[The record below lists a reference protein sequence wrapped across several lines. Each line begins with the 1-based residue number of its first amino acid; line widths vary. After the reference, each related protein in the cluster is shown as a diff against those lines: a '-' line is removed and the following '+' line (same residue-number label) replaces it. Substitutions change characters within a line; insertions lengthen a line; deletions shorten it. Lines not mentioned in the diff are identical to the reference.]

1 MSTAAAT
8 PPTKAQ
14 KILRRTLSGARLVAG
29 LALVLWLTSL
39 SMDGEP
45 VYFAAAAVLLLAV
58 FELSR
63 MGVCRDLPI
72 LAVFPGTF
80 AFLAALH
87 FAELRADRR
96 ARADELLPE
105 ALTGAW
111 SGALANEYLVTGLVA
126 LALLTL
132 LRVDRPGRGTGRALL
147 VLGHLGLL
155 AALVVLSRDPLG
167 ARPLVQFVA
176 GIAGV
181 VVLAGVLRYFTNGA
195 ARAEA
200 GAVVGLALWLLP
212 PLFLLWG
219 LWRAFGSSGLVALLV
234 LSKIGDTAG
243 YYFGSW
249 LGRTHPFPNIS
260 PGKTTAGCVA
270 SFCAATVLGGVAVA
284 TGLLPDGRFG
294 IGGGL
299 AAGAALNLAAQAGDL
314 FESWVKRRAAVKDSS
329 TWFGP
334 SGGLLDQL
342 DSLLFSVPTA
352 VLVFP
357 ALFAR

>member
-1 MSTAAAT
+1 M
-8 PPTKAQ
+8 
-14 KILRRTLSGARLVAG
+14 
-29 LALVLWLTSL
+29 
-39 SMDGEP
+39 
-45 VYFAAAAVLLLAV
+45 LLA
-58 FELSR
+58 
-63 MGVCRDLPI
+63 
-72 LAVFPGTF
+72 
-80 AFLAALH
+80 
-87 FAELRADRR
+87 
-96 ARADELLPE
+96 
-105 ALTGAW
+105 
-111 SGALANEYLVTGLVA
+111 
-126 LALLTL
+126 
-132 LRVDRPGRGTGRALL
+132 
-147 VLGHLGLL
+147 LGHLGLL
-155 AALVVLSRDPLG
+155 AALVVLTRDPLG

-181 VVLAGVLRYFTNGA
+181 IVLAGAVRYFTQKA

-200 GAVVGLALWLLP
+200 GAVLGLALWLLP
-212 PLFLLWG
+212 PLLLLWG
-219 LWRAFGSSGLVALLV
+219 LWRAYGSRGLVALLV

-249 LGRTHPFPNIS
+249 LGKTHPFPRIS

-294 IGGGL
+294 IAGGL

-314 FESWVKRRAAVKDSS
+314 FESWIKRRAAVKDSS